1 MPSYPIYTFP
11 QVKVVQIATRQIST
25 PYRPT
30 KQFNWIGVEAMTGFP
45 FDCFRHFLISRAESL
60 LGVSVK

>member
-1 MPSYPIYTFP
+1 MPSYPIYIFSR
-11 QVKVVQIATRQIST
+11 VKAVQIATRQIST

-30 KQFNWIGVEAMTGFP
+30 KQFNWIGGEAMTGFR

-60 LGVSVK
+60 LGVSDK